1 MYQINCKYWRLNC
14 SLVAFVQN
22 LTYFN
27 LLGATETFVRI
38 SVFISKFLSFK
49 KKTNTFLK
57 KFSAVAKLIYFSAI
71 VFPNELEISSFITV
85 LMTSYKVIKLAAGKC
100 NLATTLLNLPFTSS
114 KLLSSSCHFLNKFPN
129 RLFA

>member
-1 MYQINCKYWRLNC
+1 MYQINCKYRRLNC
-14 SLVAFVQN
+14 SLVAFVRN

-27 LLGATETFVRI
+27 FLVATETLVRT
-38 SVFISKFLSFK
+38 SVFISKFLSF

-71 VFPNELEISSFITV
+71 VFPNELEISSFTTV

-129 RLFA
+129 CLFA